1 MSCVVTTVRLA
12 TLCFTALGL
21 LAGTARAGD
30 QDDPPFAPLP
40 SVAIAAGI
48 TGYAT
53 PVDGVPEGG
62 FGPTLELA
70 LGHQRFQAFVAA
82 TLATAA
88 REDLADSPLGRAI
101 HGEMGSALI
110 GTRWLARQY
119 QPDPSFGVELLLE
132 AATGAQRFWWHDGTR
147 LTRPELELGVAL
159 EMRGLERLH
168 YAVRLD
174 ARVVLAPDEGPAAG
188 TACRGTCTMMAS
200 APDAGFAT
208 GLEIAW

>member
-1 MSCVVTTVRLA
+1 MRLA
-12 TLCFTALGL
+12 TLCFAALGL
-21 LAGTARAGD
+21 LAGPARADD
-30 QDDPPFAPLP
+30 QDDPPFAPPPAL
-40 SVAIAAGI
+40 AIAAGI

-53 PVDGVPEGG
+53 PVAGAPEGG

-70 LGHQRFQAFVAA
+70 LGHQRFQAYAAA

-88 REDLADSPLGRAI
+88 REDLAYSPLGRAI
-101 HGEMGSALI
+101 HGRMGCAVI

-132 AATGAQRFWWHDGTR
+132 AAGGAQRFWWHDGTQ

-159 EMRGLERLH
+159 EMRGLDRLH

-174 ARVVLAPDEGPAAG
+174 ARVVLAPGDGAVAG
-188 TACRGTCTMMAS
+188 TACRGSCAMTPS
-200 APDAGFAT
+200 AQDAGFAT
-208 GLEIAW
+208 GLELAW